1 MEQTRQLANAP
12 LVLAIAAVRFESLEA
27 LPSWIPSIQERVR
40 KALPSFRRMQQ
51 IMTPRG
57 LEIALDPSDFDPEK
71 SSSSW
76 LFSATD
82 FKTVITIHKG
92 GIVLHTIEYK
102 IFQDFSAVL
111 RVALDALMTSAEVLN
126 VNQIGMRY
134 VDHIQPQHGM
144 DTKEFIVNSLMP
156 NKSQG
161 NLTVQ
166 NASSSATYISTES
179 TPNATLNVRFSIG
192 DGEPIIPHD
201 LAVAHAVASVGNAAE
216 EVFYHPRQL
225 EDGAGVLDMDAG
237 LDDLGGKSMSTAHI
251 LEVVDRLHR
260 VANDYFDSVITS
272 EARRAWSTPK

>member
-51 IMTPRG
+51 IMSPRG

-71 SSSSW
+71 SGSSW
-76 LFSATD
+76 LFSSTD
-82 FKTVITIHKG
+82 LKTVVTLHKS
-92 GIVLHTIEYK
+92 GIVLHTIEYR
-102 IFQDFSAVL
+102 IFQDFSAIL
-111 RVALDALMTSAEVLN
+111 RTALDALMASAEVLN

-134 VDHIQPQHGM
+134 IDHIQPQHGM
-144 DTKEFIVNSLMP
+144 DIQEFIVNSLMP
-156 NKSQG
+156 NASLG

-166 NASSSATYISTES
+166 NASSSATYISTDG

-192 DGEPIIPHD
+192 GGEPVIPHD
-201 LAVAHAVASVGNAAE
+201 LAVAHAVASAGNPAE
-216 EVFYHPRQL
+216 EVFYYPPKL

-237 LDDLGGKSMSTAHI
+237 LDDLGGKSMSNAQI
-251 LEVVDRLHR
+251 LEIVDRLHR

-272 EARRAWSTPK
+272 EARRAWSTPQ